1 MKFSIRRMGD
11 EVMGVN
17 LLQEIQEI
25 SVPVVFFAGSY
36 DYTTPFVLVEQF
48 YASLHAPFKKLIW
61 FEQSAH
67 TPHMEEPEKFQRA
80 LIALADE
87 FCSQKHPREAL
98 VAKLK
103 KEQA

>member
-1 MKFSIRRMGD
+1 MKFSCGRLGD

-25 SVPVVFFAGSY
+25 SVPVVFFAGRY